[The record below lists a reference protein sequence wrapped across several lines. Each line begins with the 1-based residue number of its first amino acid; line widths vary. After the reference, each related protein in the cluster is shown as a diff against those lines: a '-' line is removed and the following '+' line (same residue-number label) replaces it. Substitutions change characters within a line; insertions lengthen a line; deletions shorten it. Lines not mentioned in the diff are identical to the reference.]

1 MALELRQNL
10 RLTQQLVMTP
20 QLQQAIKL
28 LQLSRLEL
36 LDVINEEMV
45 ENPLLEEI
53 AEEQPVEQASDNA
66 SGEGQTKEPP
76 TSIPQE
82 DIQGVKPVTVEETA
96 REDIDWSNYRD
107 EYSAT
112 GPVYYEPEERETP
125 EYENFLARQHSFVD
139 HLNWQLLLTHP
150 NEIEQRIGNA
160 IIGNL
165 DRDGYLQATVGEI
178 ATQTGTETSQVESV
192 LQKLQAFDPV
202 GVCARD
208 LKECLL
214 IQAKYL
220 GLGNSLVAD
229 IINNHIKHLENKNYK
244 AIGQALG
251 VSFDEVLAAVE
262 IITRMEPKPGRQ
274 FSDEDP
280 VYISPDIFVYKMG
293 DEFVIILNEDGMPK
307 LRVSAFYRNALSKGS
322 DGVPGQTRDYIQNKL
337 RSAVWLIRSIHQ
349 RQRTIYR
356 VVESIV
362 RFQSDFLEKGIAYLK
377 PMVLRDVAED
387 IGMHE
392 STVSRVTTNKYV
404 HTPQG
409 TFELKFFFN
418 SSISR
423 LDGDAI
429 ASASVKEKILQIIQ
443 SEDPGRPFSDRKMV
457 EILKKANIDVAR
469 RTVAKYRE
477 MLKVLPS
484 NKRKR
489 IKGGSLVC
497 KSR

>member
-1 MALELRQNL
+1 MALELRQHL

-36 LDVINEEMV
+36 LDVINQEMV
-45 ENPLLEEI
+45 ENPLLEETP
-53 AEEQPVEQASDNA
+53 EEQVKEESPEEISATGPDSASKT
-66 SGEGQTKEPP
+66 QTEPD
-76 TSIPQE
+76 E
-82 DIQGVKPVTVEETA
+82 LKPVTVEERA
-96 REDIDWSNYRD
+96 REDIDWTNYLD
-107 EYSAT
+107 EYNAA

-125 EYENFLARQHSFVD
+125 EYENFLARRQSLVD
-139 HLNWQLLLTHP
+139 HLMWQLLLSHP
-150 NEIEQRIGNA
+150 DKTEQRIGTA

-165 DRDGYLQATVGEI
+165 NRDGYLQATVGELSSLSG
-178 ATQTGTETSQVESV
+178 ADPFEVETVLKKMQT
-192 LQKLQAFDPV
+192 FDPI

-214 IQAKYL
+214 IQARYL
-220 GLGNSLVAD
+220 NLDNSLVVH
-229 IINNHIKHLENKNYK
+229 IIENHFKHLENKNYK

-251 VSFDEVLAAVE
+251 VSFDEVLRAVD
-262 IITRMEPKPGRQ
+262 IITRMEPKPGREY
-274 FSDEDP
+274 SDEDP
-280 VYISPDIFVYKMG
+280 HYISPDIFVYKMG
-293 DEFVIILNEDGMPK
+293 DEFVIVLNEDGMPK
-307 LRVSAFYRNALSKGS
+307 LRVSAFYKDALSKGEA
-322 DGVPGQTRDYIQNKL
+322 VPTNTRDYIQNKL

-362 RFQSDFLEKGIAYLK
+362 RHQRDFLERGIGSLK

-423 LDGDAI
+423 IDGEAI
-429 ASASVKEKILQIIQ
+429 ASASVKEKILQIVQ
-443 SEDPGRPFSDRKMV
+443 SEDPAKPFSDRKMV
-457 EILKKANIDVAR
+457 EILKKSNIDVAR

-477 MLKVLPS
+477 MLRVLPS

-489 IKGGSLVC
+489 IQGGH
-497 KSR
+497 

>member
-1 MALELRQNL
+1 MALELRQHL

-45 ENPLLEEI
+45 ENPLLEETP
-53 AEEQPVEQASDNA
+53 EEQIKEKTPDET
-66 SGEGQTKEPP
+66 GKEPD
-76 TSIPQE
+76 SASQ
-82 DIQGVKPVTVEETA
+82 QGEPEELKPVTVEERA
-96 REDIDWSNYRD
+96 REDIDWTNYLD
-107 EYSAT
+107 EYNAA

-125 EYENFLARQHSFVD
+125 EYENFLARKRSLVD
-139 HLNWQLLLTHP
+139 HLMWQLLLAHP
-150 NEIEQRIGNA
+150 DKSEQRIGTA

-165 DRDGYLQATVGEI
+165 NRDGYLQATIGEI
-178 ATQTGTETSQVESV
+178 AALTGAGTSDVELVLEKMQT
-192 LQKLQAFDPV
+192 FDPI

-214 IQAKYL
+214 IQAGYL
-220 GLGNSLVAD
+220 GLEDSLVVH
-229 IINNHIKHLENKNYK
+229 IIENHFKHLENKNYK
-244 AIGQALG
+244 AISQALG
-251 VSFDEVLAAVE
+251 VSFDEVLGAVE
-262 IITRMEPKPGRQ
+262 IITGMEPKPGREY
-274 FSDEDP
+274 SDEDP
-280 VYISPDIFVYKMG
+280 FYISPDIFVYKMD
-293 DEFVIILNEDGMPK
+293 DEFVIVLNEDGMPK
-307 LRVSAFYRNALSKGS
+307 LRVSAFYKEALSKGEA
-322 DGVPGQTRDYIQNKL
+322 VPNNTRDYIQNKL

-362 RFQSDFLEKGIAYLK
+362 RHQGDFLEKGIGLLK

-418 SSISR
+418 SSINR
-423 LDGDAI
+423 LDGEAI
-429 ASASVKEKILQIIQ
+429 ASASVKDKILQIVQ
-443 SEDPGRPFSDRKMV
+443 SEDPAKPYSDRKMV
-457 EILKKANIDVAR
+457 EILRKSNINVAR

-477 MLKVLPS
+477 MLRVLPS

-489 IKGGSLVC
+489 IHGGPSAC
-497 KSR
+497 KNQ

>member
-1 MALELRQNL
+1 MALELRQHL

-45 ENPLLEEI
+45 ENPLLEETP
-53 AEEQPVEQASDNA
+53 EERVREQSPDDDG
-66 SGEGQTKEPP
+66 SGKE
-76 TSIPQE
+76 SVSSSQVKGESEEI
-82 DIQGVKPVTVEETA
+82 KPVTVEERA
-96 REDIDWSNYRD
+96 REDIDWSNYLD
-107 EYSAT
+107 EYNAA

-125 EYENFLARQHSFVD
+125 EYENFLARRQSLVD
-139 HLNWQLLLTHP
+139 HLMWQLLLTHP
-150 NEIEQRIGNA
+150 EKDEETIGTA

-165 DRDGYLQATVGEI
+165 NRDGYLQATIEDIV
-178 ATQTGTETSQVESV
+178 ALTGADASRVEAV
-192 LQKLQAFDPV
+192 LEKMQAFDPV

-214 IQAKYL
+214 IQARYL
-220 GLGNSLVAD
+220 NLENSLVVH
-229 IINNHIKHLENKNYK
+229 IIENHFKHLENKNYK
-244 AIGQALG
+244 AISHALG
-251 VSFDEVLAAVE
+251 VSFEEVLAAVD
-262 IITRMEPKPGRQ
+262 IITRMEPKPGREY
-274 FSDEDP
+274 SDEDP
-280 VYISPDIFVYKMG
+280 HYISPDIFIHKIG
-293 DEFVIILNEDGMPK
+293 EEFVIVLNEDGMPK
-307 LRVSAFYRNALSKGS
+307 LRVSAFYKDALSKGEAVS
-322 DGVPGQTRDYIQNKL
+322 SHTRDYIQNKL

-362 RFQSDFLEKGIAYLK
+362 RYQRGFLEGGIGYLK

-392 STVSRVTTNKYV
+392 STVSRVTTNKYA

-423 LDGDAI
+423 MDGDFI
-429 ASASVKEKILQIIQ
+429 ASASVKQKILQLVQ
-443 SEDPGRPFSDRKMV
+443 SEDSSKPFSDRKMV
-457 EILKKANIDVAR
+457 EILKKANINVAR

-477 MLKVLPS
+477 MLRILPS

-489 IKGGSLVC
+489 IKGGH
-497 KSR
+497 